1 MKNCLFDIIIK
12 TTITFVACIT
22 LTCACV
28 HLYNISDTLNQIKK
42 CEYQKKEYPTLK
54 NIEVQNEK
62 IDSLLTVLG
71 KR

>member
-1 MKNCLFDIIIK
+1 MKNSLFDIICK
-12 TTITFVACIT
+12 GLITLTACIT
-22 LTCACV
+22 LSCVCV
-28 HLYNISDTLNQIKK
+28 HLYNISDTLKQIKE

-71 KR
+71 KK